1 MQFEPGRVLAAGEV
15 AGGAKIGSPRISVV
29 VGVSAQQ
36 QQFGVVEMHFGLRD
50 KLQAGVQSGTGLAA
64 FAGGDQ
70 QPPEYG
76 RCG

>member
-1 MQFEPGRVLAAGEV
+1 
-15 AGGAKIGSPRISVV
+15 
-29 VGVSAQQ
+29 
-36 QQFGVVEMHFGLRD
+36 MHFGLRD